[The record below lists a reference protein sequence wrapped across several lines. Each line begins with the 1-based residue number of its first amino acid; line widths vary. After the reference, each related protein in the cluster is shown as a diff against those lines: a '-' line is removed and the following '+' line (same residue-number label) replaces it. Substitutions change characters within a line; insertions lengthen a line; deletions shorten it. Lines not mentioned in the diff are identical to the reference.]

1 MADGAFSSR
10 LRASSVEVLLGKEA
24 VKEGRSVRKNA
35 FVFRPFIFNGRLIFI
50 LLMSVELAFECCK
63 STIALEDEVVED
75 EDLPDPSS
83 LKLPSRRAFRPASM
97 MAGSASMMLGLRV
110 LHEDIKGIVGISLHA
125 SA

>member
-1 MADGAFSSR
+1 M
-10 LRASSVEVLLGKEA
+10 GKEA
-24 VKEGRSVRKNA
+24 VEEGRSVRKNA

-63 STIALEDEVVED
+63 STIALETQEDEVVED

-83 LKLPSRRAFRPASM
+83 LRLPSRRAFRPASM

-110 LHEDIKGIVGISLHA
+110 LHEDIKGMVGISLHA
-125 SA
+125 SALHRNTSVTAEPP